1 MEARHLQAPGLHL
14 LLQVSSARRR
24 TRRGGLEYLDDA
36 MGLEL
41 VAVRLRNTH
50 SGSLEL
56 LPGLEARALRY
67 INTYSFRAGRRQVI
81 EVLLISVSGADRILK
96 ISLLLRLHLQLTGF
110 GLDLLVSVLDSVT
123 ALRSCE
129 STATLPARSP
139 L

>member
-1 MEARHLQAPGLHL
+1 
-14 LLQVSSARRR
+14 
-24 TRRGGLEYLDDA
+24 

-67 INTYSFRAGRRQVI
+67 INTYSLRAGRRQVI